1 MKLLEQLRALLRNAT
16 PGPWKHD
23 LGNADVEGPRPG
35 RAEVCVRGEHG
46 NYHANLELIAATR
59 NALPLLLDV
68 VETVARF
75 RDDPEGEG
83 WDEVRAALDRLDAQ

>member
-1 MKLLEQLRALLRNAT
+1 MKLLERLRALEQAAT

-23 LGNADVEGPRPG
+23 LGNADVEGPRPE

-46 NYHANLELIAATR
+46 NYHANLELIAAVR

-68 VETVARF
+68 AEAVERF
-75 RDDPEGEG
+75 RDDADGEG
-83 WDEVRAALDRLDAQ
+83 WDEVRAALERLATQ